1 MVHALRDAWR
11 VLGPDGTLIDLR
23 PLSGFFPIDVIAA
36 CEAIR
41 VAEAD
46 STEGT
51 ELDRAADR
59 AIAAQAEEGWLVPRH
74 HAEFDIHFYW
84 NTTAEM
90 AEYMTTG
97 RTTKRL
103 TPSYPEI
110 DAALQA
116 VSARAGDAARLRAT
130 RRMTLASY
138 AKGGSG

>member
-11 VLGPDGTLIDLR
+11 VLGPERTLIDLR
-23 PLSGFFPIDVIAA
+23 PLSGFFPIDVIAGFD
-36 CEAIR
+36 AIK
-41 VAEAD
+41 VAQAD

-59 AIAAQAEEGWLVPRH
+59 AIGAQAEEGCLVPRH

-97 RTTKRL
+97 RTVKRV
-103 TPSYPEI
+103 TPSYAEI

-116 VSARAGDAARLRAT
+116 ASEGSDFPARLRCT
-130 RRMTLASY
+130 RRMMLASY
-138 AKGGSG
+138 AKP

>member
-23 PLSGFFPIDVIAA
+23 PLSGFFPIDVIAGFDA
-36 CEAIR
+36 TG

-59 AIAAQAEEGWLVPRH
+59 AIAAKAEEGWLVPRH
-74 HAEFDIHFYW
+74 HTEFDIHFYW

-90 AEYMTTG
+90 ADYMTTS
-97 RTTKRL
+97 RTMKRV
-103 TPSYPEI
+103 TPSYPDI

-116 VSARAGDAARLRAT
+116 ASARAGAPGRLRCT
-130 RRMTLASY
+130 RRMMLGSY
-138 AKGGSG
+138 GKGLRR

>member
-11 VLGPDGTLIDLR
+11 VLGPHGTLIDLR
-23 PLSGFFPIDVIAA
+23 PLSGFFPIDVMAGLD
-36 CEAIR
+36 AIT

-51 ELDRAADR
+51 ELDRAADGAIR
-59 AIAAQAEEGWLVPRH
+59 AQTEEGRLVPRH

-97 RTTKRL
+97 RTTKRV
-103 TPSYPEI
+103 TPSYTEI
-110 DAALQA
+110 EAALHA
-116 VSARAGDAARLRAT
+116 VSARAVGAARLRST
-130 RRMTLASY
+130 RRMILASY
-138 AKGGSG
+138 GKGASR

>member
-11 VLGPDGTLIDLR
+11 VLRPHGTLIDLR
-23 PLSGFFPIDVIAA
+23 PLSGFFPIDVMAGFD
-36 CEAIR
+36 AIR

-59 AIAAQAEEGWLVPRH
+59 AMRAEAEDGCLVPRH

-84 NTTAEM
+84 NTTADM
-90 AEYMTTG
+90 TEYMTTG
-97 RTTKRL
+97 RTVKRV
-103 TPSYPEI
+103 TPSYADI

-116 VSARAGDAARLRAT
+116 SRAQAGGTARLRCT
-130 RRMTLASY
+130 RQMMLASY
-138 AKGGSG
+138 AKGLRR